1 MNELDALNE
10 TLVAEAD
17 ALLHDHGLLEILQKN
32 GNPVVTGSYIL
43 KLMTWRDLDVNLE
56 SNEMTVERF
65 FNLGQELAVRLKARR
80 MSYRNETLGEIP
92 TLPRGLYW
100 GLGTALTFPAGWK
113 IDVWAINSDETRS
126 RRLETEN
133 LERKLTAKNR

>member
-65 FNLGQELAVRLKARR
+65 FDLGKELAVRLKARR

-100 GLGTALTFPAGWK
+100 GLYITLTFPAEWK
-113 IDVWAINSDETRS
+113 IDVWAINSDEARS
-126 RRLETEN
+126 RREETEN